1 MSACWVFSHWEY
13 LTIWKESSWRLL
25 WEDTWLYLLLVL
37 LWECHCRRLQL
48 GFIIYG
54 GFQGNSFLG
63 AGCGQLLEVLLSLQS
78 TWEVELS
85 VLSIVKVILMYK
97 RSFMSVDFR
106 KRSCPL
112 FSVWED
118 FMLKFSLDEKDKDY
132 FKAGVIK
139 EKDQTLFLFKLVYRC
154 FTILC

>member
-1 MSACWVFSHWEY
+1 M
-13 LTIWKESSWRLL
+13 
-25 WEDTWLYLLLVL
+25 
-37 LWECHCRRLQL
+37 
-48 GFIIYG
+48 
-54 GFQGNSFLG
+54 
-63 AGCGQLLEVLLSLQS
+63 SLQS

-132 FKAGVIK
+132 FMAGVIK

-154 FTILC
+154 FTVLCYFLLYNEVNQPCDSCSVMPNSLQLPWTVTCQAPLSTP